1 LKETI
6 NNSLFQTEEL
16 LKRGLTPIKGILISG
31 FSGAG
36 KSAILKK
43 IKRDFAF
50 ENPLIFWKGISSV

>member
-6 NNSLFQTEEL
+6 NHSLFQSDDL
-16 LKRGLTPIKGILISG
+16 INRGLSPIKGILISG

-43 IKRDFAF
+43 IKRDFAL